1 MSTNNIPTIQP
12 LTADPLAAAAVQPA
26 APQGE
31 DVTLDDAAQIMAT
44 LKPTGPSV
52 EGGVELS
59 LPQPQEELAIKPTVA
74 STSNDTKKKRKK
86 YNTSGSSSSSNSSG
100 NIDKYLK
107 RMDDSQFLKCVT
119 QDFKRRGYTVA
130 IQLTS
135 NHNWMMQL
143 PSVPIVPQ
151 LPPVVGGEPNMMLPP
166 PAKVAKTSIT
176 SNSKK
181 NKSKNK
187 QSPISPLILPNF
199 PFYPSTTS
207 ITQKN
212 IDAWNIMFNQLQVYY
227 TQNNGNL
234 PTTTNSS
241 TSTKQQQ
248 DNNNDPN
255 YAALLKWTKAQL
267 ALWKR
272 MRKDNKHNLSLD
284 RISKLH
290 SLNFEAQVDVQR
302 YAAASVAQQQD
313 TTVAAG
319 TSFTFGGSYDNDPMA
334 GLPTGVDINM
344 NGGNGNNNAAA
355 AAASSYNMNNQQN
368 PVDSLMTNSSSSGKN
383 AQKWQDKFDELVR
396 YKNEHGE

>member
-1 MSTNNIPTIQP
+1 MSTNNTLPIQP

-26 APQGE
+26 VPQGE

-44 LKPTGPSV
+44 LKPTGPI
-52 EGGVELS
+52 EGGGVELS
-59 LPQPQEELAIKPTVA
+59 LPQEDMATTKPTVA
-74 STSNDTKKKRKK
+74 STSNATKKRKK
-86 YNTSGSSSSSNSSG
+86 YNTSGSSSSSG

-143 PSVPIVPQ
+143 PPVPAVPQ
-151 LPPVVGGEPNMMLPP
+151 LPPPVAGGESDMMMLPP
-166 PAKVAKTSIT
+166 PAKVAKTTT
-176 SNSKK
+176 SNSVK

-187 QSPISPLILPNF
+187 QPPSQPLILPNF

-212 IDAWNIMFNQLQVYY
+212 IDAWNIMFNKLQVYY
-227 TQNNGNL
+227 TQNNGTL
-234 PTTTNSS
+234 PTNSS
-241 TSTKQQQ
+241 ATKQQQ
-248 DNNNDPN
+248 EDPN

-302 YAAASVAQQQD
+302 YAASVAQQQD
-313 TTVAAG
+313 TVVAGG
-319 TSFTFGGSYDNDPMA
+319 TSFTHFGGQSSNNDPMA
-334 GLPTGVDINM
+334 GLPTGVDINI
-344 NGGNGNNNAAA
+344 NGGNTNSAAA
-355 AAASSYNMNNQQN
+355 GNNMNNQQN
-368 PVDSLMTNSSSSGKN
+368 PVDSLMTNSSSGKN

-396 YKNEHGE
+396 YKNEFRK

>member
-1 MSTNNIPTIQP
+1 MMSTNNNPPIQP
-12 LTADPLAAAAVQPA
+12 LTADPLAVAAAQPA
-26 APQGE
+26 VPQGE

-44 LKPTGPSV
+44 LKPMGL
-52 EGGVELS
+52 EGGGVELS
-59 LPQPQEELAIKPTVA
+59 LPQEDMATTKPTVA
-74 STSNDTKKKRKK
+74 STSTDTKKKRKK
-86 YNTSGSSSSSNSSG
+86 YNTSNSNSSSG

-143 PSVPIVPQ
+143 PPVPLPVPTVPQ
-151 LPPVVGGEPNMMLPP
+151 LPPVAGGESNMMLPP
-166 PAKVAKTSIT
+166 PAKVAKTST
-176 SNSKK
+176 ANSTK

-187 QSPISPLILPNF
+187 QPPSQPLILPNF

-212 IDAWNIMFNQLQVYY
+212 IDAWNVMFNNLQVYY
-227 TQNNGNL
+227 TQNNGTL
-234 PTTTNSS
+234 PITNS
-241 TSTKQQQ
+241 TTTKQQQ
-248 DNNNDPN
+248 DNDPN

-302 YAAASVAQQQD
+302 YAASVAQQQQQD
-313 TTVAAG
+313 TTVG
-319 TSFTFGGSYDNDPMA
+319 TSFTHFGGSSYNNDPMA
-334 GLPTGVDINM
+334 GLATGVDINM
-344 NGGNGNNNAAA
+344 NGGNINNSAAA
-355 AAASSYNMNNQQN
+355 AAGNMNQQQN
-368 PVDSLMTNSSSSGKN
+368 PVDSLMTNSSSGKN

-396 YKNEHGE
+396 YKNEFGK

>member
-1 MSTNNIPTIQP
+1 MSTNNTLPIQP
-12 LTADPLAAAAVQPA
+12 LTADPLAAAAVQPTA
-26 APQGE
+26 TAPQGE

-44 LKPTGPSV
+44 LKPTSV
-52 EGGVELS
+52 EGGGVELS
-59 LPQPQEELAIKPTVA
+59 LPQEDIMATTKPTVA
-74 STSNDTKKKRKK
+74 STSTDTKKKRKK
-86 YNTSGSSSSSNSSG
+86 YNTSGSSSSSSG

-143 PSVPIVPQ
+143 PPVPTVPTVPQ
-151 LPPVVGGEPNMMLPP
+151 LPPPVAGGESDMMLPP
-166 PAKVAKTSIT
+166 PAKVAKTTT
-176 SNSKK
+176 SNSTKD
-181 NKSKNK
+181 KSKNK
-187 QSPISPLILPNF
+187 QPPSSPLILPNF

-212 IDAWNIMFNQLQVYY
+212 IDAWNVMFNKLQVYY
-227 TQNNGNL
+227 TQNNGTL
-234 PTTTNSS
+234 PTTTNST
-241 TSTKQQQ
+241 TSKQQQ
-248 DNNNDPN
+248 DDPN

-290 SLNFEAQVDVQR
+290 SLNFESQVDVQR
-302 YAAASVAQQQD
+302 YAASVAQQQQQD
-313 TTVAAG
+313 VAGG
-319 TSFTFGGSYDNDPMA
+319 TSFTHFGGSNNNDPMA
-334 GLPTGVDINM
+334 GLSTGVDINL
-344 NGGNGNNNAAA
+344 NGGNINNSAAA
-355 AAASSYNMNNQQN
+355 AGNNMNQQN
-368 PVDSLMTNSSSSGKN
+368 PVDSLMTNSSSGKN

-396 YKNEHGE
+396 YKNEFGK

>member
-12 LTADPLAAAAVQPA
+12 LTADPLAAAAAQPA
-26 APQGE
+26 VPQGE

-44 LKPTGPSV
+44 LKPTGPF
-52 EGGVELS
+52 EGGGVELS
-59 LPQPQEELAIKPTVA
+59 LPQEDMATTKPTMA

-86 YNTSGSSSSSNSSG
+86 NNTSGSSSSNSSSG

-119 QDFKRRGYTVA
+119 QDFKRRGYIVA

-143 PSVPIVPQ
+143 PPVPLPVPTVPQ
-151 LPPVVGGEPNMMLPP
+151 LPPVAGGESDMMLPP
-166 PAKVAKTSIT
+166 PAKVTKTST
-176 SNSKK
+176 SNSVK
-181 NKSKNK
+181 NNKNK
-187 QSPISPLILPNF
+187 QPPSQPLILPNF

-212 IDAWNIMFNQLQVYY
+212 IDAWNIMFNKLQVYY
-227 TQNNGNL
+227 TQNNGTL
-234 PTTTNSS
+234 PTTTSS

-248 DNNNDPN
+248 EDPN

-302 YAAASVAQQQD
+302 YAASVAQQQQQQD
-313 TTVAAG
+313 TTVG
-319 TSFTFGGSYDNDPMA
+319 TSFTFGQSNNIDPMA

-344 NGGNGNNNAAA
+344 NGGNSNNTA

-368 PVDSLMTNSSSSGKN
+368 PVDSLMTNSSSGKN

-396 YKNEHGE
+396 YKNEFGK

>member
-1 MSTNNIPTIQP
+1 MSTNDDPPIQP
-12 LTADPLAAAAVQPA
+12 LTADPLAVAAAQPA
-26 APQGE
+26 VPQGE

-44 LKPTGPSV
+44 LKPTGPF
-52 EGGVELS
+52 EGGGVELS
-59 LPQPQEELAIKPTVA
+59 LPQEDNMATTKPTVA
-74 STSNDTKKKRKK
+74 SANDTKKKRKK
-86 YNTSGSSSSSNSSG
+86 YSTSGSSSSSSSG

-119 QDFKRRGYTVA
+119 QDFKRRGYIVA

-143 PSVPIVPQ
+143 PPVPLPVPTVPQ
-151 LPPVVGGEPNMMLPP
+151 LPPPVAGGESDMMLPP
-166 PAKVAKTSIT
+166 PAKVAKTSTT
-176 SNSKK
+176 SNSTK

-187 QSPISPLILPNF
+187 QPPSQPLILPNF

-212 IDAWNIMFNQLQVYY
+212 IDAWNIMFNKLQVYY
-227 TQNNGNL
+227 TQNNGTL
-234 PTTTNSS
+234 PITNSS
-241 TSTKQQQ
+241 TSKQQQ
-248 DNNNDPN
+248 DNDPN

-302 YAAASVAQQQD
+302 YAASVAQQQQQD
-313 TTVAAG
+313 TTVVGG
-319 TSFTFGGSYDNDPMA
+319 TSFTHFGGSSNNDPMA
-334 GLPTGVDINM
+334 GLPTGVDINL
-344 NGGNGNNNAAA
+344 NGGNINNSATAGNN
-355 AAASSYNMNNQQN
+355 MNHQQN
-368 PVDSLMTNSSSSGKN
+368 PVDSLMTNSSSGKN

-396 YKNEHGE
+396 YKNEFGK

>member
-1 MSTNNIPTIQP
+1 MSTNDNHPIQP
-12 LTADPLAAAAVQPA
+12 LTADPLAVAAAQPA
-26 APQGE
+26 MPQGE

-44 LKPTGPSV
+44 LKPTGPF
-52 EGGVELS
+52 EGGGVELS
-59 LPQPQEELAIKPTVA
+59 LPQEDNMATTKPTVA

-86 YNTSGSSSSSNSSG
+86 YNTSGSNSSSSSG

-119 QDFKRRGYTVA
+119 QDFKRRGYIVA

-143 PSVPIVPQ
+143 PPVPVPTVPQ
-151 LPPVVGGEPNMMLPP
+151 LPPPVAGGESDMMLPP
-166 PAKVAKTSIT
+166 PAKVAKTSAT
-176 SNSKK
+176 NS

-187 QSPISPLILPNF
+187 QPPSQPLILPNF

-212 IDAWNIMFNQLQVYY
+212 IDAWNIMFNNLQVYY
-227 TQNNGNL
+227 TQNNGTL
-234 PTTTNSS
+234 PTTNSS
-241 TSTKQQQ
+241 KQQQ
-248 DNNNDPN
+248 EDPN

-302 YAAASVAQQQD
+302 YAASVAQQQQQD
-313 TTVAAG
+313 TTVG
-319 TSFTFGGSYDNDPMA
+319 TSFTHFGASYNNDPMA

-344 NGGNGNNNAAA
+344 NGGNSNNIAAAGNN
-355 AAASSYNMNNQQN
+355 MNHQQN
-368 PVDSLMTNSSSSGKN
+368 PVDSLMTNSSSGKN

-396 YKNEHGE
+396 YKNEFGK